1 MKFNF
6 SEVVEVP
13 ASYLF
18 QQVGDFTRAEQ
29 AAQRRGIR
37 VQRTD
42 SGQAA
47 AGAGTSWDVV
57 VRIRRRP
64 RDLKLDVLAYDP
76 PDGFTLQ
83 ITSQVFVS
91 EVRIDCV
98 ALSRSRSRLLVV
110 NETRPLNLRGRLL
123 IQSLKLARGRIK
135 ARGEK
140 ALADYAH
147 RVELDYA
154 AS

>member
-13 ASYLF
+13 AIHLF
-18 QQVGDFTRAEQ
+18 QQVGDFNRAEL
-29 AAQRRGIR
+29 AVQRRGVSVR
-37 VQRTD
+37 RTD
-42 SGQAA
+42 TAEVIG
-47 AGAGTSWDVV
+47 AGATWDAVV
-57 VRIRRRP
+57 KIRRRP
-64 RDLKLDVLAYDP
+64 RDLKLEVLAYDP
-76 PDGFTLQ
+76 PNGFTLQ
-83 ITSQVFVS
+83 ITSQIFVS
-91 EVRIDCV
+91 EVRVDCV
-98 ALSRSRSRLLVV
+98 ALSKTRSRLLMV

-140 ALADYAH
+140 ALADYA
-147 RVELDYA
+147 RRIEQDYA